1 MIPNLNPR
9 EMEKIMKK
17 MGLKQ
22 EEIDAEEV
30 VISCKHKK
38 IIVRNPQVT
47 KINMMGQETLQIT
60 GDIEEEEVS
69 GFKDE
74 DIHIIMEQSGCN
86 REEAKMALEKE
97 KDIAAAILSLNN
109 KKK

>member
-1 MIPNLNPR
+1 
-9 EMEKIMKK
+9 MKK

-22 EEIDAEEV
+22 EEIEAEEV
-30 VISCKHKK
+30 IISCKHKR

-60 GDIEEEEVS
+60 GDIEEEEIF

-74 DIHIIMEQSGCN
+74 DIHMVMEQTGCD
-86 REEAKMALEKE
+86 REEAKKALEKE
-97 KDIAAAILSLNN
+97 KDIAAAILYLNQKN
-109 KKK
+109 